1 MEGMKGTY
9 HDLLEE
15 ARKAEKAGDYST
27 TIEQC
32 KRVVQRLA
40 SLRAETRHKW
50 GNLQDFFLIA
60 LLLGYRVSRERGHYE
75 DAAWFIDSL
84 EEAEPDYRQ
93 LCQYMRAALMITTR
107 RYEEGKALVRTI
119 NTEIEDLRP
128 AMARDLA
135 TLAMDM
141 DDPALALEVL
151 ERIQFDEHQIFE
163 DSSKGE
169 RLRGEIGQ
177 AWTLRIIALLASSRT
192 EEALEESAR
201 LRRLQEDLVPH
212 EHILAHLLERGDAA
226 GALDYA
232 DGLPNANQR
241 GLWRG
246 MALAALGKE
255 EAARD
260 EWWRVARQPA
270 DDLSGNALE
279 DWEQCVLRTQE
290 WERLEPLFENP
301 LVDEWDP
308 AFYHSLHSVYQA
320 KRGLVEDALAEQE
333 AFKKGM
339 KDWRS
344 YARRLMTWLHRLLI
358 EQAIPD
364 PALRSRLLEAA
375 AEGPAEPSLADEE
388 RAG

>member
-1 MEGMKGTY
+1 MEGMKRGY
-9 HDLLEE
+9 YDLLEE
-15 ARKAEKAGDYST
+15 ARKAEEAGDYGT
-27 TIEQC
+27 AIEKC

-50 GNLQDFFLIA
+50 GNRQELFINS
-60 LLLGYRVSRERGHYE
+60 LLRGHRISRVAGRYE
-75 DAAWFIDSL
+75 DAAWFIDTL
-84 EEAEPDYRQ
+84 EEAEPDYR
-93 LCQYMRAALMITTR
+93 LLVLYMRTSLMIATG
-107 RYEEGKALVRTI
+107 RYKEGKELVRTI
-119 NTEIEDLRP
+119 NSEVEDFTP
-128 AMARDLA
+128 TIARDLA
-135 TLAMDM
+135 ALALDM

-151 ERIQFDEHQIFE
+151 DRMQFDEHQIFE

-169 RLRGEIGQ
+169 QLRRETGR
-177 AWTLRIIALLASSRT
+177 AWALRIIALLASSRI
-192 EEALEESAR
+192 EEALAESAR

-232 DGLPNANQR
+232 EGLPNANQR

-270 DDLSGNALE
+270 DDLSDNELE
-279 DWEQCVLRTQE
+279 DWAHCALRTQE
-290 WERLEPLFENP
+290 WERLEPLFEKPP
-301 LVDEWDP
+301 LGKWEP
-308 AFYHSLHSVYQA
+308 AFYHSLRSVYQA
-320 KRGLVEDALAEQE
+320 KKGLIEDALVEQE
-333 AFKKGM
+333 TFKDAIR
-339 KDWRS
+339 DWRFH
-344 YARRLMTWLHRLLI
+344 ALWLMTRLHSLLI

-364 PALRSRLLEAA
+364 PALRSQLLEAA
-375 AEGPAEPSLADEE
+375 PRQPVSSPADEE